1 MISFDDYA
9 KLDALALAAG
19 VRRKDFTAREL
30 ADTAF
35 ARIEAVNGKLGAI
48 VHVARD
54 FADRQLAAGLPDGP
68 FTGVPFLVKDLSVPF
83 AGLPQTNG
91 SRYFGGFV
99 PDADSTLAQRQKAAG
114 LVIVARTATPEF
126 GLSPVTEPVTTGP
139 CRNPWNLERQSG
151 GSSGGSAAAVAAGVA
166 PMGHATDGGGSVRMP
181 ASHCGLFG
189 LKPSRARLPAGPLLG
204 EAWNGLAVPHVV
216 SRSVRDSAA
225 MMDATMGP
233 APGDPYAAPETGPY
247 LPLVARDPSP
257 LRIAMTVQRPDGGE
271 IHPEVRQGVEDAARL
286 LQSLGHQVEEDRI
299 DLDLDEFYR
308 HFRLIS
314 GSNVA
319 VACSARSKVLGREP
333 GPEEIEPATRALL
346 ENARRASAEDLAL
359 ALQWGHGLGRRLGAF
374 FTRYDVML
382 TPVYTNPPLPI
393 GSLSMQISDLDAY
406 TRTLQPERPFTGMFN
421 MSGGPAM
428 SVPLHWTRDR
438 LPVGIHFG
446 ADFGR
451 EDILFQ
457 LAGQLERAAPWA
469 HRRPPL

>member
-1 MISFDDYA
+1 MISFDEYT
-9 KLDALALAAG
+9 KLDALALAEG

-30 ADTAF
+30 ADAAF
-35 ARIEAVNGKLGAI
+35 ARIEAVNGKLAAI
-48 VHVARD
+48 VYVARD
-54 FADRQLAAGLPDGP
+54 FADAQLAAGLPDGP

-83 AGLPQTNG
+83 KGLPQTNG
-91 SRYFGGFV
+91 SRFFKGFV
-99 PDADSTLAQRQKAAG
+99 PDADSTLAQRYKAAG
-114 LVIVARTATPEF
+114 LVVVARTATPEF
-126 GLSPVTEPVTTGP
+126 GLSPITEPVTTGP

-189 LKPSRARLPAGPLLG
+189 LKPSRARLPAGPILG
-204 EAWNGLAVPHVV
+204 DAWNGLAVPHVV

-233 APGDPYAAPETGPY
+233 APGDPYAAPDTGPY
-247 LPLVARDPSP
+247 LPLVSRDPSR
-257 LRIAMTVQRPDGGE
+257 LRIAMTVQRPDGGD
-271 IHPEVRQGVEDAARL
+271 IHPDVRQGVEDAAHL
-286 LQSLGHQVEEDRI
+286 LQALGHHVEEDRI
-299 DLDLDEFYR
+299 AFDLDEFYR
-308 HFRLIS
+308 HFRLIA
-314 GSNVA
+314 GANVA
-319 VACSARSKVLGREP
+319 VACSARAKALNREP

-346 ENARRASAEDLAL
+346 DNARGASAEDYAR
-359 ALQWGHGLGRRLGAF
+359 AVQWAHGLGRRLGAF

-382 TPVYTNPPLPI
+382 TPVYSNPPLPV
-393 GSLSMQISDLDAY
+393 GSLSMQMSDLEAY
-406 TRTLQPERPFTGMFN
+406 TRRLHPERPFTGMFN

-428 SVPLHWTRDR
+428 SVPLHWTGEG

-457 LAGQLERAAPWA
+457 LAGELERAAPWV